1 MEIFVGC
8 RLKASG
14 QGVIFVKNDSPK
26 PKSWEMAL
34 KLGDMLQNKWKES
47 QEKAREKTRD
57 IWYDP
62 WLYPEI
68 VEGKAVKT

>member
-1 MEIFVGC
+1 ME
-8 RLKASG
+8 
-14 QGVIFVKNDSPK
+14 
-26 PKSWEMAL
+26 L
-34 KLGDMLQNKWKES
+34 KLGDMLQNKWQES
-47 QEKAREKTRD
+47 QEKAREKTKD